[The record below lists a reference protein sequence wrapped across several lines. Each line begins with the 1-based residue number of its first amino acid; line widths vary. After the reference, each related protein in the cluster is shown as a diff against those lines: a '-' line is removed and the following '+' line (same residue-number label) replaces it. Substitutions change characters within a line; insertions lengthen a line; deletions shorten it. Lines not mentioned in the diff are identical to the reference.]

1 MSASEPTQAAPEA
14 AAPAFEA
21 EQLTNQ
27 LSHDLMSPYCPGRTV
42 ATCPSP
48 QARKLEM
55 FILKEAESGKS
66 REQIE
71 EVLVARYPD
80 ILGYKG
86 RPELIIGLGVVALL
100 AMLGLFLAAR
110 RWTSKRATTAATPEK
125 HTQRQ
130 QDALDDILDQTE
142 GF

>member
-1 MSASEPTQAAPEA
+1 MLAPEPSQGAPEQAAPSQS
-14 AAPAFEA
+14 A

-48 QARKLEM
+48 QARKLED
-55 FILKEAESGKS
+55 FILKEAEGGKS
-66 REQIE
+66 RDEIEQI
-71 EVLVARYPD
+71 LVNRYPD

-86 RPELIIGLGVVALL
+86 RPELLIGLGLVALI
-100 AMLGLFLAAR
+100 AIVGLYFAAR
-110 RWTSKRATTAATPEK
+110 RWTSKRPDEAAKPPAHGQQE
-125 HTQRQ
+125 
-130 QDALDDILDQTE
+130 QDALDDILDRTE